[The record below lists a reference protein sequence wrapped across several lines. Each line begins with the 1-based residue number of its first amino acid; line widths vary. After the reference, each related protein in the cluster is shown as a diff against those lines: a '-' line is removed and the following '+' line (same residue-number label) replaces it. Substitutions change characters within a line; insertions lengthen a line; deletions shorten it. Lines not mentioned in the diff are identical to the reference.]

1 MNVKQN
7 GKGVGKVRGGAAGA
21 FDKLQKSRPVINQ
34 AGIRPGIQDPEH
46 LLGLRG
52 SWAGEEGS
60 PSPAWGRAEGRGL
73 GQLSQPWVLRLV
85 MLSCRQRW
93 TEHPGSPGCMG
104 RCTQG

>member
-7 GKGVGKVRGGAAGA
+7 GKSVGKVRGGGAGA

-52 SWAGEEGS
+52 SRAGEKGS
-60 PSPAWGRAEGRGL
+60 PSPAWGRAGGT
-73 GQLSQPWVLRLV
+73 GPWPAQPPMDAEPSDARVHA
-85 MLSCRQRW
+85 
-93 TEHPGSPGCMG
+93 EPD
-104 RCTQG
+104 

>member
-7 GKGVGKVRGGAAGA
+7 GKGVGKVMGGGAGA

-52 SWAGEEGS
+52 SWVGEEGS
-60 PSPAWGRAEGRGL
+60 PSPAWGRRGGQGL
-73 GQLSQPWVLRLV
+73 GQLSHPWVLSPV
-85 MLSCRQRW
+85 MLTCRQRQ
-93 TEHPGSPGCMG
+93 TEHLGSPARMG
-104 RCTQG
+104 RCA